1 MIFLRNLAVAVWL
14 GAGLFASVG
23 PLWSQESENP
33 PSFPPA
39 RPPEVLAPGIRPDV
53 YLLRNAQGDPVV
65 VPRAGYE
72 EYERILRESAGEP
85 SESPIPAL
93 SQLNL
98 IVEPETD
105 FARVQVDAEL
115 RLTGANRSWLTVP
128 IGLPQLQWLPSESGL
143 DRTGIV
149 SQSNGYVWRIEPG
162 LERQRRLKLESLCK
176 MTSSNS
182 GNSIRLDL
190 PSTVTVVRLKLPRGE
205 WELTASGGGSEVVE
219 PFRIIDES
227 AVATVRTTANSLNL
241 AWNRK
246 QERQAITAV
255 EATSLTKF
263 SSSDDGSQIKATT
276 TWSLRGP
283 TSLAGKRFTVTL
295 PSNAQMREST
305 NVGLGFAGYRM
316 IRRDAG
322 KEPPQDGS
330 PSLWVLDIDVDET
343 LARTDLDI
351 ALEWQIVGPP
361 NPEALVCETP
371 VIEGVQAHSGTM
383 ECIIPRGVVF
393 QWKTKGDIR
402 LVRQGPSTDGSSAM
416 AYAFRFA
423 SQPAGVIA
431 VWQSLLN
438 RPRMRSSQELEI
450 REGSVSLQGRL
461 EFISDPTQLPL
472 LQLEWST
479 WQIDRLTIMPA
490 MLELDRT
497 TVQVSDETRRVAVP
511 LNASLFIDTVRDK
524 SAGNIATPNGAMPLE
539 STDRSTAPSNL
550 AGNTPGSPQQQVVAI
565 EYSLSQK
572 LPSDNSPL
580 SLSLPQISWLNP
592 DTQQRIARTPPGS
605 LRVQSRLYRLRETE
619 PNASGLIPA
628 PAQMATPTAMESVA
642 TTPFALAY
650 QIAETSTEAS
660 WKGERFR
667 RASSTTAQYEASPKI
682 GESSIIW
689 NHRWTCRSVGVQ
701 PNRLHV
707 LVPKDMPLREVQID
721 GKSVELQKVELQK
734 IAIADDTAPSPY
746 SQFVIPI
753 QETVSDNGQAS
764 EFLVTANS
772 ETPLNWNGAETLQVQ
787 FLFPFLQSPN
797 KEDILTTESA
807 QVISM
812 AVLDGSQTGASQ
824 NLDPDRPRWE
834 KTLRKPSSS
843 RQSELR
849 IESEWVQTI
858 LNAIYQ
864 RDRYVARFST
874 QREWIDIPIAASLR
888 KDLEIILDGKR
899 ITPEESPESPDKL
912 RVPIPPRKD
921 SDIQDADIRVIE
933 IFTLRSGPEG
943 FLRKIVLD
951 SPRLQSKTIT
961 SPLIWQ
967 VIVPRTEHLIWN
979 SSELAPLYRWEWR
992 DLFLVRSSMRSQQ
1005 TLEKELG
1012 ATEQPE
1018 VSTSQTNQYDL
1029 STLIGNEPL
1038 SAWFVPRSMVWLP
1051 IAIVVLL
1058 LSMSLGETSLLGRP
1072 WLWIGILS
1080 ALLVFSQWS
1089 WDISILVAQT
1099 MLGALALAIVYM
1111 LMRWLL
1117 NRRARRR
1124 SIFVSRSASA
1134 ANPYSPRTSSSPNT
1148 GGSTKEPGS
1157 KGFLSPTVDAHP
1169 VEEGS

>member
-1 MIFLRNLAVAVWL
+1 MIFLRSLAIAVWVC
-14 GAGLFASVG
+14 AGLFASAG
-23 PLWSQESENP
+23 PLRSQEPENP

-65 VPRAGYE
+65 VPRVGYE
-72 EYERILRESAGEP
+72 EYERMLRESSGEP
-85 SESPIPAL
+85 GDLPAPAL

-98 IVEPETD
+98 IIEPETD

-128 IGLPQLQWLPSESGL
+128 IGLPQLQWLPSETGF

-149 SQSNGYVWRIEPG
+149 SQSNGYLWRIEPG
-162 LERQRRLKLESLCK
+162 LERQRRLKLEALCK

-190 PSTVTVVRLKLPRGE
+190 PSTATVVRLKLPLGD

-219 PFRIIDES
+219 PFRNNDES
-227 AVATVRTTANSLNL
+227 AVAIVRTTANSLNL
-241 AWNRK
+241 VWNRK
-246 QERQAITAV
+246 QERQSITAV

-263 SSSDDGSQIKATT
+263 SSSDDGSQIKAIT

-295 PSNAQMREST
+295 PPNAQMRESA
-305 NVGLGFAGYRM
+305 NVGLGFAGYRL

-322 KEPPQDGS
+322 EELTEGGS
-330 PSLWVLDIDVDET
+330 PKPWVLDIDVDET

-351 ALEWQIVGPP
+351 AMEWQIVGPA

-371 VIEGVQAHSGTM
+371 MIEGVQAHSGTI

-423 SQPAGVIA
+423 SQPAGIIA
-431 VWQSLLN
+431 AWQSLLN
-438 RPRMRSSQELEI
+438 RPRMRSVQELEV

-461 EFISDPTQLPL
+461 EFFSDPNQLPL
-472 LQLEWST
+472 LQLEWSA
-479 WQIDRLTIMPA
+479 WQIDRLTILPA

-511 LNASLFIDTVRDK
+511 LNASLFIDAVRDK
-524 SAGNIATPNGAMPLE
+524 PAGNIATSNGAMPLE
-539 STDRSTAPSNL
+539 NTDRSTASGNL
-550 AGNTPGSPQQQVVAI
+550 VGNNPGSPQPQLYAI

-572 LPSDNSPL
+572 LAQDNSPL
-580 SLSLPQISWLNP
+580 MLSLPQVSWLNP

-628 PAQMATPTAMESVA
+628 PAPIATPIA
-642 TTPFALAY
+642 TEAIASTPFALAY
-650 QIAETSTEAS
+650 QIAETATEAS

-667 RASSTTAQYEASPKI
+667 RASLTTVQYEASPRI
-682 GESSIIW
+682 GESSIVW
-689 NHRWTCRSVGVQ
+689 NHRWTCRSVGVR

-707 LVPKDMPLREVQID
+707 FVPKDMPLRELKVD
-721 GKSVELQKVELQK
+721 GKSVEMQK
-734 IAIADDTAPSPY
+734 IAIEPDAAPTPHSP
-746 SQFVIPI
+746 FVIPI
-753 QETVSDNGQAS
+753 HDSVSDNGQAS
-764 EFLVTANS
+764 EFLITAS
-772 ETPLNWNGAETLQVQ
+772 SDSPLTWNGAETLQVQ
-787 FLFPFLQSPN
+787 FMFPFLQSLN
-797 KEDILTTESA
+797 QEDVLATENA
-807 QVISM
+807 QIISV
-812 AVLDGSQTGASQ
+812 AAIDGSATGATH

-834 KTLRKPSSS
+834 TTLRKPTSS
-843 RQSELR
+843 RQSELQ

-874 QREWIDIPIAASLR
+874 EREWIDIQIPASLR
-888 KDLEIILDGKR
+888 KDLEIVLDGKR
-899 ITPEESPESPDKL
+899 MTPEESTESPDNL
-912 RVPIPPRKD
+912 RIPIPPK
-921 SDIQDADIRVIE
+921 QDADKQNADIRVIE
-933 IFTLRSGPEG
+933 IFTLRSGPDG
-943 FLRKIVLD
+943 FIRKISLN
-951 SPRLQSKTIT
+951 SPRLPSKTIT

-992 DLFLVRSSMRSQQ
+992 DLFLVRSSTRPQQ
-1005 TLEKELG
+1005 AMEMELG

-1029 STLIGNEPL
+1029 STLTGNEPL
-1038 SAWFVPRSMVWLP
+1038 SAWFVPRSLVWLP
-1051 IAIVVLL
+1051 VAVVVLL
-1058 LSMSLGETSLLGRP
+1058 LSMSLGESSLLGRP

-1099 MLGALALAIVYM
+1099 MLGALALAIAYM

-1134 ANPYSPRTSSSPNT
+1134 ANPYSPRTSSSPHT

>member
-1 MIFLRNLAVAVWL
+1 MIFLRNLAVAVWV
-14 GAGLFASVG
+14 GAGLFASAG
-23 PLWSQESENP
+23 PVWSQESENP

-39 RPPEVLAPGIRPDV
+39 RPPEVLAPGVRPDV

-72 EYERILRESAGEP
+72 EYERILRESTGEASNLP
-85 SESPIPAL
+85 APAL
-93 SQLNL
+93 SQLHL
-98 IVEPETD
+98 MIEPEVD

-128 IGLPQLQWLPSESGL
+128 IGLPQLQWLPSATGF
-143 DRTGIV
+143 DRTGLV
-149 SQSNGYVWRIEPG
+149 SQSNGYLWRIEPG
-162 LERQRRLKLESLCK
+162 LERQRLLELEALCK

-190 PSTVTVVRLKLPRGE
+190 PSTATVVRLKLPRGE
-205 WELTASGGGSEVVE
+205 WELTASGGGAEVVE

-263 SSSDDGSQIKATT
+263 SSSDDGSQIKAVT

-295 PSNAQMREST
+295 PPNAQMRESA

-316 IRRDAG
+316 IRRDTG

-330 PSLWVLDIDVDET
+330 PSPWVLDIDVDET

-351 ALEWQIVGPP
+351 ALEWQIVGPA

-371 VIEGVQAHSGTM
+371 VIDGVQAHSGTM

-402 LVRQGPSTDGSSAM
+402 LVRQGPSTDGSAM
-416 AYAFRFA
+416 TYAFRFA

-438 RPRMRSSQELEI
+438 RPRMRSAQELEI
-450 REGSVSLQGRL
+450 REGSASLQGRL
-461 EFISDPTQLPL
+461 EFMSDPTQLPL

-479 WQIDRLTIMPA
+479 WQLERLTILPA

-511 LNASLFIDTVRDK
+511 LNASLLIDTVRDK
-524 SAGNIATPNGAMPLE
+524 SVGNIGASNGAMPLE

-572 LPSDNSPL
+572 LPLDNSPL
-580 SLSLPQISWLNP
+580 SLSLPQVSWLNP
-592 DTQQRIARTPPGS
+592 DTQQRISRTPPGS
-605 LRVQSRLYRLRETE
+605 LRVQSHVYRLREIE
-619 PNASGLIPA
+619 PNASSLIPA
-628 PAQMATPTAMESVA
+628 TAQIATSTATESVA

-660 WKGERFR
+660 WKGDRFR
-667 RASSTTAQYEASPKI
+667 RASSTTVNYEASPRI
-682 GESSIIW
+682 DESSIVW
-689 NHRWTCRSVGVQ
+689 NHRWICRSVGVR

-707 LVPKDMPLREVQID
+707 FVPKEMPLRDLKID

-734 IAIADDTAPSPY
+734 IAIADDTASAPY
-746 SQFVIPI
+746 SPFVIPI
-753 QETVSDNGQAS
+753 QDSASDNFQPS
-764 EFLVTANS
+764 EFLITALS
-772 ETPLNWNGAETLQVQ
+772 DSPLTWNGAETIQVQ
-787 FLFPFLQSPN
+787 FLFPLLQSLN
-797 KEDILTTESA
+797 QEDVLSTESA
-807 QVISM
+807 QVISQ
-812 AVLDGSQTGASQ
+812 AVLDGSVAGTAH
-824 NLDPDRPRWE
+824 NLDLDRPRWGT
-834 KTLRKPSSS
+834 TLRKPSSL

-874 QREWIDIPIAASLR
+874 QREWIDIPIPASLR
-888 KDLEIILDGKR
+888 KDLEIVLDGKR
-899 ITPEESPESPDKL
+899 VIPEESIESPNNL

-921 SDIQDADIRVIE
+921 TERQDADIRVIE

-943 FLRKIVLD
+943 FLRKIALN

-979 SSELAPLYRWEWR
+979 SSELAPLYRWEWK
-992 DLFLVRSSMRSQQ
+992 DLFLVRSSTRPQQ
-1005 TLEKELG
+1005 AMELELG

-1018 VSTSQTNQYDL
+1018 VPTSQTNQYEL
-1029 STLIGNEPL
+1029 STLTGDEPL
-1038 SAWFVPRSMVWLP
+1038 SAWFVPRSLVWLP
-1051 IAIVVLL
+1051 VAIVVLL

-1099 MLGALALAIVYM
+1099 MMFALALAIVYI
-1111 LMRWLL
+1111 LIRWLL

-1157 KGFLSPTVDAHP
+1157 KGFLSPTVDVHD
-1169 VEEGS
+1169 VEDGS